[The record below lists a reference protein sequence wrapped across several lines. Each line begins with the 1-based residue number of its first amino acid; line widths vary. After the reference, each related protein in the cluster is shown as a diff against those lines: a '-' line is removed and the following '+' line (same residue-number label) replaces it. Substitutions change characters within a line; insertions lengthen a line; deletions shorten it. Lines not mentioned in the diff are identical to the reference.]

1 MFGRNSKVSLELNRE
16 VEKLIKTG
24 GKEQLLPIVQAG
36 EPVLRQQTAAYEG
49 QLSRKTLDK
58 LIETMRV
65 TMIEAPGV
73 GLAATQIGL
82 GLALAVVE
90 DHVRDDDDDDP
101 REAAEF
107 PFHVII
113 NPSYEPIGTET
124 RSFYEGCLS
133 FDGYQAVRKRWL
145 DIIARWQDEDG
156 KQHEEHL
163 HGWPARIFQHETDH
177 LSGELYIDKA
187 EIRSLATNENLE
199 DFWCDDPVPD
209 RSRRR
214 TRIRTVNQGERTLAA
229 IMRGTGAAESN
240 QLRNP
245 VVTESDRCGNPRN
258 TLAGGRGRRRPLPFC
273 HTVILLVIPSMR
285 ISGCNAR
292 THRTPHGRRTYAA

>member
-1 MFGRNSKVSLELNRE
+1 MQKC
-16 VEKLIKTG
+16 
-24 GKEQLLPIVQAG
+24 

-58 LIETMRV
+58 LIDTMHV
-65 TMIEAPGV
+65 TMLEAPGV

-90 DHVRDDDDDDP
+90 DHVRDGDDGDP

-113 NPSYEPIGTET
+113 NPSYEPIGTQT

-145 DIIARWQDEDG
+145 DITARWQDEDG
-156 KQHEEHL
+156 NRHEEHL

-187 EIRSLATNENLE
+187 EIRSLTTNENLE
-199 DFWCDDPVPD
+199 DFWCEDPVP
-209 RSRRR
+209 
-214 TRIRTVNQGERTLAA
+214 TEA
-229 IMRGTGAAESN
+229 AAE
-240 QLRNP
+240 LGF
-245 VVTESDRCGNPRN
+245 D
-258 TLAGGRGRRRPLPFC
+258 L
-273 HTVILLVIPSMR
+273 
-285 ISGCNAR
+285 
-292 THRTPHGRRTYAA
+292 

>member
-1 MFGRNSKVSLELNRE
+1 MFAKNSKVDIEFNRA
-16 VEKLIKTG
+16 VEQLIKTG
-24 GKEQLLPIVQAG
+24 GKEHILPIVQAG
-36 EPVLRQQTAAYEG
+36 EPVLREQTIPYSG

-58 LIETMRV
+58 LIDTMHT
-65 TMIEAPGV
+65 TMLEAPGV

-82 GLALAVVE
+82 GLSLAVVE
-90 DHVRDDDDDDP
+90 DHIRDDEDDP
-101 REAAEF
+101 REIGEF

-113 NPSYEPIGTET
+113 NPSYEPIGEET

-145 DIIARWQDEDG
+145 DITARWQDEDG

-199 DFWCDDPVPD
+199 DLWADDPVP
-209 RSRRR
+209 
-214 TRIRTVNQGERTLAA
+214 TA
-229 IMRGTGAAESN
+229 AAEE
-240 QLRNP
+240 LGF
-245 VVTESDRCGNPRN
+245 E
-258 TLAGGRGRRRPLPFC
+258 L
-273 HTVILLVIPSMR
+273 
-285 ISGCNAR
+285 
-292 THRTPHGRRTYAA
+292 

>member
-1 MFGRNSKVSLELNRE
+1 MFGRNSKVNLELNRE

-124 RSFYEGCLS
+124 RSFYE
-133 FDGYQAVRKRWL
+133 
-145 DIIARWQDEDG
+145 ARWQDEDG

-199 DFWCDDPVPD
+199 DFWCDDPVP
-209 RSRRR
+209 
-214 TRIRTVNQGERTLAA
+214 NEA
-229 IMRGTGAAESN
+229 AAE
-240 QLRNP
+240 LGF
-245 VVTESDRCGNPRN
+245 E
-258 TLAGGRGRRRPLPFC
+258 L
-273 HTVILLVIPSMR
+273 
-285 ISGCNAR
+285 
-292 THRTPHGRRTYAA
+292 